1 MFREFGKRCSKL
13 EFDYDNTNE
22 ELCKVGRTTPLHTQ
36 VSATLEEK
44 EKGLEELE
52 ADVSAF
58 SRSIMVMSFTIDII
72 LQTN

>member
-1 MFREFGKRCSKL
+1 MI
-13 EFDYDNTNE
+13 
-22 ELCKVGRTTPLHTQ
+22 TPTRNCARWDTEAPTLHTQ

-58 SRSIMVMSFTIDII
+58 SRSIMVMSFTIDKH

>member
-1 MFREFGKRCSKL
+1 MSREFGKKCSKL

-22 ELCKVGRTTPLHTQ
+22 ELCKVGYRGIYTVQNYRILHSQ

-58 SRSIMVMSFTIDII
+58 SRSIMVPP
-72 LQTN
+72 